1 MLYVCLLYY
10 VDLLKKYDTIV
21 TVKTISYK
29 YKGREGEVGGMKGYY
44 EE

>member
-21 TVKTISYK
+21 PVKMISYK
-29 YKGREGEVGGMKGYY
+29 YKEREGGLGGMKGY
-44 EE
+44 